1 MTRLPALGPRGE
13 GWVLIQGVLL
23 VLVATAGWALGPDWS
38 GPLRFAGIIAGV
50 LLFAG
55 GVLLGVRA
63 VVHLDGYNQIPYLTG
78 QQERQYFDAQLFVRH
93 RFARLFVARGK
104 EQRQQVRTVGAA
116 LTPLPRPGDQ
126 AELIE
131 TGAFALVRHPI
142 YGGLILAAFG
152 WAVVQAS
159 IVAVTLAAVLAA
171 FFRLKSAR
179 EEAWLETRFPGYP
192 AYRARTPRFI
202 PRIVRSPARRIAAAR
217 LVNAPAAIRFP
228 MELGSWCVFAR
239 DFSRMA

>member
-13 GWVLIQGVLL
+13 GWVLIQGILL

-38 GPLRFAGIIAGV
+38 GPVRFAGIIVGI
-50 LLFAG
+50 LLIAG

-63 VVHLDGYNQIPYLTG
+63 VADLGT
-78 QQERQYFDAQLFVRH
+78 
-93 RFARLFVARGK
+93 
-104 EQRQQVRTVGAA
+104 A
-116 LTPLPRPGDQ
+116 LTPLPRPGEQ

-159 IVAVTLAAVLAA
+159 IIAVALAAVLAA
-171 FFRLKSAR
+171 FFGLKSAR
-179 EEAWLETRFPGYP
+179 EEAWLETRFAGYA

-202 PRIVRSPARRIAAAR
+202 PRIGRSS
-217 LVNAPAAIRFP
+217 
-228 MELGSWCVFAR
+228 G
-239 DFSRMA
+239 